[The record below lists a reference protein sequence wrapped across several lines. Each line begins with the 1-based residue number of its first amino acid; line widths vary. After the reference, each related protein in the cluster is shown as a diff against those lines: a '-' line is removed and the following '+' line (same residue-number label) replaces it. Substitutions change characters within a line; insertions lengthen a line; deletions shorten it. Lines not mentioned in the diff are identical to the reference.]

1 MSRETEKVFKEFQ
14 KYLENK
20 ETNSDE
26 EMKCNIVDFM
36 EMYNN
41 KPKNQKLDADDYLG
55 MAYEADTEEEAL
67 KYAKKALK
75 LDKNCID
82 AEAMVSELTSYNPDD
97 LQKKYEKLIKKEEK
111 RLKDSDLFN
120 EENIG
125 EFWTIQETRP
135 YMRLRNSYVRLLI
148 DQGKFKKA
156 INECENLL
164 ELSEGDNLGIR
175 YLLMSLYAF
184 FEDELNANKLF
195 KKYNNEATT
204 CFYLPMIVLYY
215 KLDNY
220 KKAETYFKKLC
231 EVNDEVKEVF
241 SDTSNPMDV
250 DEVIDTGMYRPG
262 SKEEIMISMMDSSF
276 LYTSASGFMFWITE
290 RIKKQ

>member
-111 RLKDSDLFN
+111 RLKDSDIFN
-120 EENIG
+120 EESIG
-125 EFWTIQETRP
+125 EFWIIHQTRP

-175 YLLMSLYAF
+175 YLLMGLYAF
-184 FEDELNANKLF
+184 FEDELNANKLL
-195 KKYNNEATT
+195 KKYHNEATT
-204 CFYLPMIVLYY
+204 RFYLPMIALYY

-241 SDTSNPMDV
+241 SDTSNPMDM

-290 RIKKQ
+290 RTIK